1 MSRCVAVL
9 AVLLVTVGVCLG
21 QFEPGSGGKGQAPAN
36 TPPPRSDQP
45 GSENPNESSS
55 RDTQIDLSPPAND
68 YSHEGADISDVTEF
82 HKYDPHRADKDLEVG
97 DYYQKQGNYRGAL
110 MRYEDALEYMPNN
123 PAATFRM
130 ADIYDKLKQPQMA
143 ARYLVLYRRIAPNGE
158 FADEAKKLQQKLR
171 PEILE
176 MASTPQQKQAFEL
189 VNEGTDLLGEHDFHG
204 AIAKFQQALAADP
217 RNSDATFFLADA
229 YEQNGLFDEAG
240 GEYRAYLKM
249 EPDGIFADAAK
260 LSLQHLPALRGQ
272 GLPVKPELPTSLP
285 SENPR

>member
-1 MSRCVAVL
+1 MSRCAAVL

-21 QFEPGSGGKGQAPAN
+21 QFEPSSGGKGQAPAS

-55 RDTQIDLSPPAND
+55 RDTQVDLSPPSND
-68 YSHEGADISDVTEF
+68 YEHEGAEISDVTEF

-97 DYYQKQGNYRGAL
+97 GYYEKQGNYRGAL
-110 MRYEDALEYMPNN
+110 LRYEDALDYMPNN
-123 PAATFRM
+123 PTATFRL
-130 ADIYDKLKQPQMA
+130 AEIYDKLKQPQMA
-143 ARYLVLYRRIAPNGE
+143 ARYLVLYRRLAPKGE
-158 FADEAKKLQQKLR
+158 FADEAKRLQEKLR
-171 PEILE
+171 PVILA
-176 MASTPQQKQAFEL
+176 MASTPAEKQAFAL
-189 VNEGTDLLGEHDFHG
+189 VDEGTDLLGAHDFHG

-217 RNSDATFFLADA
+217 HNSDAAFFLADA
-229 YEQNGLFDEAG
+229 YEQNGLFDDAG
-240 GEYRAYLKM
+240 GAYRAYLQM
-249 EPDGIFADAAK
+249 YPDGIFADAAK